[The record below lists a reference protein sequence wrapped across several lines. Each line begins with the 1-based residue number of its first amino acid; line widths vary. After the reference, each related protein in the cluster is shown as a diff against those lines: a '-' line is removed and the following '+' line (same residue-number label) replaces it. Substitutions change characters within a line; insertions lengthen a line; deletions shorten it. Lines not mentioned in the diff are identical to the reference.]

1 MPAGWSVLDALN
13 KTSKAAVEEKPR
25 ARFRTKDISIKEMY
39 QNEQN
44 FYSMGEIEEL
54 AQKILAVGLLENM
67 TVTYCPCEKGNYKII
82 AGERRWRAL
91 NLLVS
96 QGYEEFELVTCQ
108 VKPSAEE
115 SVEKVQLIIANS
127 YREKTMADTLKEAR
141 ELKES
146 LQVMRENGTKL
157 QGYDLD
163 SGRLRDAIA
172 SIMHMTTTKIAQIES
187 INKRLLPELREA
199 LEKGGLK
206 FSAAY
211 ELSGMEEQ
219 QQEQFAEKLVAGEEV
234 THKEIKRAKAEMKE
248 DAAIEEEEQET
259 EDEQI
264 PGQMNVTDY
273 NMDADEPEERWEP
286 PRPERKPVEKTPEQI
301 YDEEQAAIDR
311 KTREKLREMK
321 QEEKMNHLPSDSERK
336 RRTFRVP
343 AGTYEEIKGGKLR
356 HLIVNED
363 KDGYRE
369 KDIMTLLAF
378 SQGRA
383 TGEQMRVCI
392 TCVNTSET
400 SSGIVEG
407 YAVIGIMDVYDA
419 EAMGM
424 IDLGDED

>member
-39 QNEQN
+39 PNEGN

-96 QGYEEFELVTCQ
+96 QGYEEFDLVTCQ

-115 SVEKVQLIIANS
+115 SVEKVQLIIANA

-248 DAAIEEEEQET
+248 DAAIEEEEQEP

-286 PRPERKPVEKTPEQI
+286 PRPERKPIEKTPEQI

-336 RRTFRVP
+336 RRTLRVP

-369 KDIMTLLAF
+369 KDVMTLLAF

>member
-39 QNEQN
+39 PNEGN

-96 QGYEEFELVTCQ
+96 QGYEEFDLVTCQ

-115 SVEKVQLIIANS
+115 SEEKVQLIIANS

-211 ELSGMEEQ
+211 ELSGMEEE
-219 QQEQFAEKLVAGEEV
+219 QQEQFAEKLVSGEEV

-248 DAAIEEEEQET
+248 DAACE
-259 EDEQI
+259 
-264 PGQMNVTDY
+264 G
-273 NMDADEPEERWEP
+273 
-286 PRPERKPVEKTPEQI
+286 
-301 YDEEQAAIDR
+301 EEQAAIDR
-311 KTREKLREMK
+311 KTRGKLREME

-336 RRTFRVP
+336 CRTLRVP

-356 HLIVNED
+356 HLILNND
-363 KDGYRE
+363 QQGYKE
-369 KDIMTLLAF
+369 KDIINLLAF

-383 TGEQMRVCI
+383 TGEQMRVCV
-392 TCVNTSET
+392 TYVDTSET
-400 SSGIVEG
+400 SNGIVEG
-407 YAVIGIMDVYDA
+407 YVVIGIMDIYDA

-424 IDLGDED
+424 IDLGDEN

>member
-39 QNEQN
+39 PNEQN

-96 QGYEEFELVTCQ
+96 QGYEEFDLVTCQ

-115 SVEKVQLIIANS
+115 SVEKVQLIIANA

-163 SGRLRDAIA
+163 SGRLRDSIA
-172 SIMHMTTTKIAQIES
+172 AMMHMTTTRIAQIEA
-187 INKRLLPELREA
+187 INAHLLPELREA
-199 LEKGGLK
+199 LEGGDLK

-211 ELSGMEEQ
+211 ELSGMKEE
-219 QQEQFAEKLVAGEEV
+219 QQEQFAEKLASGEEV
-234 THKEIKRAKAEMKE
+234 THKEIKQAKAKMKE
-248 DAAIEEEEQET
+248 DAAIEKEEDNHQEKT
-259 EDEQI
+259 EWSQ
-264 PGQMNVTDY
+264 
-273 NMDADEPEERWEP
+273 EE
-286 PRPERKPVEKTPEQI
+286 PERKPTEKTPEQI
-301 YDEEQAAIDR
+301 YDEEQAVIDR
-311 KTREKLREMK
+311 KTREKLREME
-321 QEEKMNHLPSDSERK
+321 QEKKMNHLPSDSERK
-336 RRTFRVP
+336 RRTLRVP
-343 AGTYEEIKGGKLR
+343 ARTYGEIKDGKLR

-363 KDGYRE
+363 RDGYRE

-383 TGEQMRVCI
+383 TGEQMCVCI

>member
-39 QNEQN
+39 PNEGN

-96 QGYEEFELVTCQ
+96 QGYEEFDLVTCQ
-108 VKPSAEE
+108 IKPSAEE
-115 SVEKVQLIIANS
+115 SEEKVQLIIANS

-211 ELSGMEEQ
+211 ELSGMEEE

-248 DAAIEEEEQET
+248 DAACEGEEQEPEEEQL
-259 EDEQI
+259 
-264 PGQMNVTDY
+264 PGQMNLDDY
-273 NMDADEPEERWEP
+273 EEDSYQKKTEWSQEE
-286 PRPERKPVEKTPEQI
+286 PERKPVEKTPEQI

-311 KTREKLREMK
+311 KTREKLREME
-321 QEEKMNHLPSDSERK
+321 QEEKMNHLPSDNERK
-336 RRTFRVP
+336 RRTLRVP
-343 AGTYEEIKGGKLR
+343 ARTYGEIKDGKLR
-356 HLIVNED
+356 HLILNDDQV
-363 KDGYRE
+363 GYKE
-369 KDIMTLLAF
+369 NDIITLLAF

-383 TGEQMRVCI
+383 TGERLRVCV
-392 TCVNTSET
+392 TYVDTSET
-400 SSGIVEG
+400 SNGIVEG
-407 YAVIGIMDVYDA
+407 YVVIGIMDVYDA